1 MLGRARSFRSLAL
14 RALLAALACTL
25 VAHRLA
31 RAQVFI
37 PSATPTG
44 VARSVPSP
52 VYFTALPGYYNGNYR
67 GGLALFTNESQN
79 GLRNAA
85 SQWIDV
91 IPAYTMAGECYYQL
105 GQPQKALEQYDA
117 ALKIYIAYSD
127 WMMRVQFQDPAP
139 AINANRATPWGQS
152 KRRAVVG
159 TFAREYTMGQGQIDQ
174 SRVVQQGGV
183 VQAAI
188 AFPVNVVEVVRSTS
202 LAMRRRREIMGP
214 VCKHDSLTQ
223 SLVDVLARRPG
234 PPNHWT
240 EAWVNVQLGC
250 AYAGAG
256 SIPQAK
262 TALEQSLLVGG
273 QFDHPLAATALVE
286 LARLSLESGDYPAA
300 MRYAEEASYSA
311 ANYLDVT
318 VGNNWGNL
326 EEAFRIGMLAHFLLN
341 QKGPFP
347 PVAHA
352 LTWAKNNAPRQ
363 LQASLLL
370 LAAENMAIAGNTSE
384 ATNLLNN
391 ARMTMARTDLAAGRA
406 GAQLNYLSALV
417 AYQTGNVSGGDQ
429 ALDAAMRFLRGAA
442 LWNFQIG
449 LADNLYTRGGASD
462 RVALELYEQLLRD
475 PTAADWNID
484 PAECLAMISSDQE
497 LPLEHWFELLL
508 KSEKDRERAIE
519 VADRARRHR
528 FYSTLPL
535 GGRLLSL
542 RWLLEGPAE
551 MLDDQGKL
559 ERQNLLSR
567 YPQYAKLAEQ
577 AAAVRTRL
585 AGKPVATDDPAAR
598 LEQGQALA
606 ELDRLSQ
613 GQERILRE
621 MAVRREPA
629 EMIFPP
635 MRSIEDVKASLADS
649 EVLWAF
655 FATRRSMYAFLLSND
670 RFAVWQVRSPAS
682 VKKQIGLL
690 LRDMGNF
697 EANQQ
702 ISAGDLAS
710 ETWKADGAKLM
721 SLLLERSNVDLTGN
735 FQEIVIVPDGPLWY
749 LPFEALPI
757 GAPDKQKLLLSQARV
772 RYAPTVGL
780 AVPYLG
786 AKKPRPSIGVA
797 LGKLHPQDDEETAR
811 EAFERLAP
819 AVAGAAALP
828 RELAAPAHM
837 YRVLLDGLIVLD
849 DVPPAANPYGWH
861 PLSGKGAAPLGGWLA
876 LPFGG
881 PEQIILPGFHTSAET
896 GLKKGASG
904 GEEIFLSLCGLLGSG
919 ARTVLISRWRTGG
932 QSSLDLV
939 REYAQE
945 LPNTSP
951 SDAWQRSVQVVR
963 DAPLDVDREPRVKD
977 AARTQAKANHPFF
990 WAGYM
995 LVDSGRLADAA
1006 AAGDPAQPAGAV
1018 PAGPVPAGPRPA
1030 GAGRAP
1036 AAGPFP
1042 AGSAVGQVPPAMP
1055 APDAAGAPNG
1065 AADGNA
1071 AGTNLT
1077 DPDANDKSPRTK
1089 PSRKIKSRDSKAA
1102 KATDA

>member
-1 MLGRARSFRSLAL
+1 MHGRAP
-14 RALLAALACTL
+14 RAAFCLLGGLLAIAAGVLDSPS
-25 VAHRLA
+25 
-31 RAQVFI
+31 RAQVMI

-44 VARSVPSP
+44 VARQVPSNIH
-52 VYFTALPGYYNGNYR
+52 FTALPGYYNGNYR
-67 GGLALFTNESQN
+67 GALGLFVNESEN

-91 IPAYTMAGECYYQL
+91 IPAYTMAGECYYHL

-127 WMMRVQFQDPAP
+127 WMMRIQFQDPSP
-139 AINANRATPWGQS
+139 ALNPVRATPWGQS

-159 TFAREYTMGQGQIDQ
+159 AFRPEFTMGQGQIDQ

-188 AFPVNVVEVVRSTS
+188 AFPVNVVEVVRCTS

-214 VCKHDSLTQ
+214 VCKHDPITQ
-223 SLVDVLARRPG
+223 SMVDVLARKPG
-234 PPNHWT
+234 PPNHWS
-240 EAWVNVQLGC
+240 EAWINLQLGC
-250 AYAGAG
+250 AYAAAG
-256 SIPQAK
+256 SLPQAK

-286 LARLSLESGDYPAA
+286 LARLSLEGGDYPAA
-300 MRYAEEASYSA
+300 MRYAEEATYSA
-311 ANYLDVT
+311 ANYLDVQT
-318 VGNNWGNL
+318 GGNWANL
-326 EEAFRIGMLAHFLLN
+326 EEAFRIGMLSHLLLN
-341 QKGPFP
+341 QKGPFT

-352 LTWAKNNAPRQ
+352 LTWARNNNAPRQ

-370 LAAENMAIAGNTSE
+370 LAAENMIIAGNSGE
-384 ATNLLNN
+384 ATSLLNN
-391 ARMTMARTDLAAGRA
+391 ARMSMARTDLAAGRA
-406 GAQLNYLSALV
+406 GAQLNYLSAV
-417 AYQTGNVSGGDQ
+417 AAYQAGNVSGGDQ
-429 ALDAAMRFLRGAA
+429 TLDAALRFYRGAS
-442 LWNFQIG
+442 LWNFQIA
-449 LADNLYTRGGASD
+449 LADTFVTRGGASD

-475 PTAADWNID
+475 PTAGDWSSQ
-484 PAECLAMISSDQE
+484 PEECLAMLSSDLEQ
-497 LPLEHWFELLL
+497 PLEHWFELLL

-535 GGRLLSL
+535 GGRLLTL

-551 MLDDQGKL
+551 MLDDEGKL
-559 ERQNLLSR
+559 QRQNLLSR
-567 YPQYAKLAEQ
+567 YPQYSKLAEQ
-577 AAAVRTRL
+577 ATAVRTRL

-635 MRSIEDVKASLADS
+635 LRTIEDVKASLGDS

-655 FATRRSMYAFLLSND
+655 FATRRNLYAFLMSND

-682 VKKQIGLL
+682 VKKQIGTL

-697 EANQQ
+697 ESNQQ
-702 ISAGDLAS
+702 VAASDLAS
-710 ETWKADGAKLM
+710 ENWKAASAKLM
-721 SLLLERSNVDLTGN
+721 SLLLERSNVDLSGN
-735 FQEIVIVPDGPLWY
+735 FQEIVIVPDGALWY
-749 LPFEALPI
+749 LPFETLPI
-757 GAPDKQKLLLSQARV
+757 GEPDKQKLLVSQARV

-786 AKKPRPSIGVA
+786 TKKPRPSIGVA
-797 LGKLHPQDDEETAR
+797 LGKLFPQDKEEVTQ

-819 AVAGAAALP
+819 AVAGAIALP

-837 YRVLLDGLIVLD
+837 YRVMLDGLIVLD
-849 DVPPAANPYGWH
+849 DIPAAANPYGWH
-861 PLSGKGAAPLGGWLA
+861 PLGGKGAAPLGGWLS
-876 LPFGG
+876 LPFGA
-881 PEQIILPGFHTSAET
+881 PEQIVLPGFHTSAET
-896 GLKKGASG
+896 GLKKGASE

-932 QSSLDLV
+932 QTSLDLV

-945 LPNTSP
+945 LPHARP
-951 SDAWQRSVQVVR
+951 AEAWQRSVQVVR
-963 DAPLDVDREPRVKD
+963 DSPLDPDREPRVKD
-977 AARTQAKANHPFF
+977 APRMEDTKTNHPFF

-995 LVDSGRLADAA
+995 LVDSGGLVDPGVGA
-1006 AAGDPAQPAGAV
+1006 DPAKPAI
-1018 PAGPVPAGPRPA
+1018 PAGPVPAGPLPG
-1030 GAGRAP
+1030 GARAAP
-1036 AAGPFP
+1036 AAGPIP
-1042 AGSAVGQVPPAMP
+1042 AGPAVGLAPPAMP
-1055 APDAAGAPNG
+1055 APAAGAAGDGAAVG
-1065 AADGNA
+1065 AADDS
-1071 AGTNLT
+1071 AGGK
-1077 DPDANDKSPRTK
+1077 PSRAK
-1089 PSRKIKSRDSKAA
+1089 PSRKIKSRDGKSTKPSN
-1102 KATDA
+1102 T

>member
-1 MLGRARSFRSLAL
+1 MLSRAPCAAFCLLGGLLAIAASMLAL
-14 RALLAALACTL
+14 P
-25 VAHRLA
+25 
-31 RAQVFI
+31 AQAQILI

-44 VARSVPSP
+44 VARSVPTNF
-52 VYFTALPGYYNGNYR
+52 YFTGLPGYYNGNYR
-67 GGLALFTNESQN
+67 GGLALFTSESQN

-127 WMMRVQFQDPAP
+127 WMMRIQFQDPTP
-139 AINANRATPWGQS
+139 ALNPVRATPWGQS
-152 KRRAVVG
+152 KRRAVAGAFV
-159 TFAREYTMGQGQIDQ
+159 REYTMGQGQIDQ

-183 VQAAI
+183 VQAAL
-188 AFPVNVVEVVRSTS
+188 AFPVNVVEVIRCTS
-202 LAMRRRREIMGP
+202 LAIRRRSEIMGP
-214 VCKHDSLTQ
+214 VCKHDPLTQ
-223 SLVDVLARRPG
+223 SLVDVLARKPG

-240 EAWVNVQLGC
+240 ESWVNLQLGC

-256 SIPQAK
+256 SLPQAK

-286 LARLSLESGDYPAA
+286 LARLSLVSGDYPAA
-300 MRYAEEASYSA
+300 MRYAEEATYSA
-311 ANYLDVT
+311 ANYLDVES
-318 VGNNWGNL
+318 GGNWGNL
-326 EEAFRIGMLAHFLLN
+326 EEAFRIGMLAHLLLN
-341 QKGPFP
+341 QKGPFA

-352 LTWAKNNAPRQ
+352 LPWARSNNAPRQ
-363 LQASLLL
+363 LQATLLL
-370 LAAENMAIAGNTSE
+370 LAAENMAIAGNTPE

-391 ARMTMARTDLAAGRA
+391 ARMTMARTDLAVGRA
-406 GAQLNYLSALV
+406 GAQLNYLSAVV
-417 AYQTGNVSGGDQ
+417 AYQGGNVSGGDQ
-429 ALDAAMRFLRGAA
+429 TLDAAMRFYRGAS
-442 LWNFQIG
+442 LWNFQIA

-462 RVALELYEQLLRD
+462 RVALELYELLLRD
-475 PTAADWNID
+475 PTSGDWSTQ
-484 PAECLAMISSDQE
+484 PEECLAMLSSDLE
-497 LPLEHWFELLL
+497 LPLENWFELLL
-508 KSEKDRERAIE
+508 KSEKDRERAVE

-551 MLDDQGKL
+551 MLDDEGKL

-567 YPQYAKLAEQ
+567 YPQFAKLAEQ

-585 AGKPVATDDPAAR
+585 AGKPVATADPAAR

-621 MAVRREPA
+621 IAVRREPA
-629 EMIFPP
+629 VMVFPP
-635 MRSIEDVKASLADS
+635 MRSIQDIKASLGDS

-655 FATRRSMYAFLLSND
+655 FATRRNMYAFLMSND
-670 RFAVWQVRSPAS
+670 RFAVWQIRSPAS

-702 ISAGDLAS
+702 VAASDLTS
-710 ETWKADGAKLM
+710 ENWKASGAKLM

-735 FQEIVIVPDGPLWY
+735 FAEMVVVPDGPLWY

-757 GAPDKQKLLLSQARV
+757 GEPDKQKLLVSQARV

-786 AKKPRPSIGVA
+786 AKKPRPNVGVA
-797 LGKLHPQDDEETAR
+797 LGKLFPQDDEETAR

-819 AVAGAAALP
+819 AVAGAIALP
-828 RELAAPAHM
+828 REFAAPAHM
-837 YRVLLDGLIVLD
+837 YRVILDGLIVLD
-849 DVPPAANPYGWH
+849 DVPSAANPYGWH
-861 PLSGKGAAPLGGWLA
+861 PLAGKGAAPLGGWLS
-876 LPFGG
+876 LPFGA

-896 GLKKGASG
+896 GLKKGVSA

-932 QSSLDLV
+932 QTSLDLV

-945 LPNTSP
+945 LPHTGP
-951 SDAWQRSVQVVR
+951 AEAWQRSVQVVR
-963 DAPLDVDREPRVKD
+963 DSPLDPDREPRVKD
-977 AARTQAKANHPFF
+977 VSRMQNSTAGHPFF

-995 LVDSGRLADAA
+995 LVDSGGLANPGAA
-1006 AAGDPAQPAGAV
+1006 DPAKPAGAV
-1018 PAGPVPAGPRPA
+1018 PAGPVPAGPAPA

-1036 AAGPFP
+1036 AAGPIP
-1042 AGSAVGQVPPAMP
+1042 AGAAVGLVPPAMP
-1055 APDAAGAPNG
+1055 APDAVGAPNG
-1065 AADGNA
+1065 AADRA
-1071 AGTNLT
+1071 SDT
-1077 DPDANDKSPRTK
+1077 DAQGKSPRAK
-1089 PSRKIKSRDSKAA
+1089 PSRKIKSRDSKTA

>member
-1 MLGRARSFRSLAL
+1 MLGRCR
-14 RALLAALACTL
+14 RAAFCLLGGFLTITAIALAPPT
-25 VAHRLA
+25 H
-31 RAQVFI
+31 AQVFI

-44 VARSVPSP
+44 VARSVPSNIH
-52 VYFTALPGYYNGNYR
+52 FTGLPGYYNGNYR
-67 GGLALFTNESQN
+67 GALSLFANESQN

-127 WMMRVQFQDPAP
+127 WMMRIQFQDPAP
-139 AINANRATPWGQS
+139 AMNAVRATPWGQS

-159 TFAREYTMGQGQIDQ
+159 AFAREYTMGQGQLDQ

-188 AFPVNVVEVVRSTS
+188 AFPVNVVEVVRCTS
-202 LAMRRRREIMGP
+202 LAIRRRREIMGP
-214 VCKHDSLTQ
+214 VCRHDPLTQ
-223 SLVDVLARRPG
+223 NLVDVLARKPG
-234 PPNHWT
+234 PPNHWS
-240 EAWVNVQLGC
+240 EAWVNLQLGC
-250 AYAGAG
+250 AYAAAG
-256 SIPQAK
+256 SLPQAK

-286 LARLSLESGDYPAA
+286 LARLSLESGDFPAA
-300 MRYAEEASYSA
+300 MRYAEEATYSA
-311 ANYLDVT
+311 ANYLDVQA
-318 VGNNWGNL
+318 GGNWGNL
-326 EEAFRIGMLAHFLLN
+326 EEAFRIGMLAHLLLN
-341 QKGPFP
+341 QKGPFA

-352 LTWAKNNAPRQ
+352 LNWARSNNAPRQ
-363 LQASLLL
+363 LQATLLL
-370 LAAENMAIAGNTSE
+370 LAAENMAIAGNQGE
-384 ATNLLNN
+384 ATNLLNT
-391 ARMTMARTDLAAGRA
+391 ARMTIARTDMAAGRA
-406 GAQLNYLSALV
+406 GAQLNYLSAIV
-417 AYQTGNVSGGDQ
+417 AYQGGNVSGGDQ
-429 ALDAAMRFLRGAA
+429 TLDAAMRFFRGAS
-442 LWNFQIG
+442 LWNFQIA
-449 LADNLYTRGGASD
+449 LADNLYTRGGATD

-475 PTAADWNID
+475 PTAGDWSAQ
-484 PAECLAMISSDQE
+484 PEECLAVLSSDLE

-508 KSEKDRERAIE
+508 KSEKDRERALE

-528 FYSTLPL
+528 FYTTLPL

-577 AAAVRTRL
+577 ANAVRTRL

-598 LEQGQALA
+598 LEQGQALT

-613 GQERILRE
+613 AQERILRE

-629 EMIFPP
+629 EMVFPP
-635 MRSIEDVKASLADS
+635 MRSIEEVKASLGDS

-655 FATRRSMYAFLLSND
+655 FATRRNMYAFLLSND

-702 ISAGDLAS
+702 VAASDLSSDA
-710 ETWKADGAKLM
+710 WKAAGAKLM

-735 FQEIVIVPDGPLWY
+735 FEEIVIVPDGPLWY

-757 GAPDKQKLLLSQARV
+757 GEPDKQKLLVSQARV

-786 AKKPRPSIGVA
+786 TKKPRPNIGVA
-797 LGKLHPQDDEETAR
+797 LGKLFPQDDEELTR

-819 AVAGAAALP
+819 AVPGATALP

-849 DVPPAANPYGWH
+849 DVPQAANPYGWQ
-861 PLSGKGAAPLGGWLA
+861 PLAGKGAAPLGGWLS
-876 LPFGG
+876 LPFGA
-881 PEQIILPGFHTSAET
+881 PEQIVLPGFHTSAET

-932 QSSLDLV
+932 QTSLDLV

-945 LPNTSP
+945 SP
-951 SDAWQRSVQVVR
+951 HAEPAEAWQRSVQVVR
-963 DAPLDVDREPRVKD
+963 DSPLDTDREPRVKD
-977 AARTQAKANHPFF
+977 VMRMQTTTANHPFF

-995 LVDSGRLADAA
+995 LVDSGRLADAGA
-1006 AAGDPAQPAGAV
+1006 AAAPAKPAL
-1018 PAGPVPAGPRPA
+1018 PAGPVPA

-1036 AAGPFP
+1036 AAGPIP
-1042 AGSAVGQVPPAMP
+1042 AGRDVGLAPPARP
-1055 APDAAGAPNG
+1055 APDAAGAPSG
-1065 AADGNA
+1065 AAD
-1071 AGTNLT
+1071 
-1077 DPDANDKSPRTK
+1077 DAVVDSNPNDSGAKGKSPRTK
-1089 PSRKIKSRDSKAA
+1089 PSRKIKSRDSKDAP
-1102 KATDA
+1102 ATDA